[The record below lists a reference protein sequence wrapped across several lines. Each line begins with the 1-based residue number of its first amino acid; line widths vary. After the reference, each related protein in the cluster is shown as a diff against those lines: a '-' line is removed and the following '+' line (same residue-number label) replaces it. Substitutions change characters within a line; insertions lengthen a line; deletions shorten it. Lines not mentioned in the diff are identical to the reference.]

1 MKILYNFPSRERPY
15 KFFNCLNNIIN
26 KAQHDDYEIVATLDI
41 DDVLMNNAEVIKEI
55 DTYEKV
61 RPIWGT
67 SRGKVDA
74 INRSVWML
82 DDWDVCITMSDDF
95 HILNTGFDL
104 EVLSH
109 YQNGFSGLLHYPDG
123 HANER
128 LCTFPILDQV
138 YYGKFNF
145 IYNPIF
151 QSVYCDN
158 WQQDVAKLL
167 GKYKYVDRKEIEHRH
182 PIWGFGLADNLLKRN
197 EHPIL
202 YGRDYAVYLKQK
214 ELNYEIDKYK

>member
-15 KFFNCLNNIIN
+15 KFFNCLDNIIN
-26 KAQHDDYEIVATLDI
+26 KARHDDYEIVATLDT
-41 DDVLMNNAEVIKEI
+41 DDMLMNNDEVKKRL
-55 DTYEKV
+55 DTYENV

-67 SRGKVDA
+67 SRGKVSA
-74 INRSVWML
+74 INRSVWFV

-95 HILNTGFDL
+95 WILNTGFDT

-128 LCTFPILDQV
+128 LCTFPILDRA
-138 YYGKFNF
+138 YYNKFNF

-158 WQQDVAKLL
+158 WQHEVAVLL
-167 GKYKYVDRKEIEHRH
+167 GKYKYVDQRAIEHRH
-182 PIWGFGLADNLLKRN
+182 PIWGFGIADDLVRRN

-202 YGRDYAVYLKQK
+202 YARDYAVYTKQK
-214 ELNYEIDKYK
+214 ELNYEIERYQ